1 MRYNPKL
8 NLPVEINLY
17 FTLNQNKLRSKAN
30 IFYSGI
36 FLCFCCLS
44 ACQKQDANVNLEY
57 KTLGTA
63 AHALLDY
70 APYTVLQIQLHYMP
84 GYQPDTGSVN
94 NLVRFLTLYLNKP
107 GGIHV
112 MQQPIA
118 ASGKPVLSLSDIV
131 KIENNNRTFFT
142 AYKTITVHIL
152 ITDGDYNLPD
162 IFATSYWS
170 TSLCVFGKTIYD
182 NSGGQGQVDRSI
194 LLTTIFEHEFGHLL
208 GLVNQGSPMQASH
221 QDAAK
226 GAHCDNSNCLMY
238 YAIENYANGNFVPGL
253 DANCRA
259 DLKANGGK

>member
-1 MRYNPKL
+1 MIEL
-8 NLPVEINLY
+8 SVI
-17 FTLNQNKLRSKAN
+17 FTPNQNKLRSKKN

-36 FLCFCCLS
+36 FLCICCLS
-44 ACQKQDANVNLEY
+44 ACQKEEINNNFDY

-63 AHALLDY
+63 AHALLAD
-70 APYTVLQIQLHYMP
+70 APYTVLQIQLQYMP
-84 GYQPDTGSVN
+84 GYQPDTASVS
-94 NLVRFLTLYLNKP
+94 NLLGFLNTYINKT
-107 GGIHV
+107 GGIYI
-112 MQQPIA
+112 MQQQIA
-118 ASGKPVLSLSDIV
+118 ASGKAVLSLSDIV
-131 KIENNNRTFFT
+131 KIENDNRTFFT
-142 AYKTITVHIL
+142 AYKTITVHVL

-162 IFATSYWS
+162 IFATSYWN

-221 QDAAK
+221 LDAAN
-226 GAHCDNSNCLMY
+226 GAHCSNSNCLMN